1 MKKCISLITL
11 IITIVVVIILAAAV
25 IVSLAGN
32 NPINNARIAN
42 LISTKDSMESGV
54 LAYTAKIKAKT
65 LGVVDTYETITGTN
79 TEDSYR
85 IIEKDDEGLVTCEVT
100 KDEQVITL
108 YKIDK
113 DLFKQNVDKL
123 PSTPNNKCE
132 WYLDEDGHVFLV
144 FEENGLAPKWMTN
157 KQKVIDDATLL
168 TFVVYKGG
176 EIGEGVN
183 SGKADTPKEP
193 EWYDKVQEAD
203 ADWFTYSNNSDG
215 TVTITGFSSAYPGTP
230 TDIKF
235 PTKNKEGKTIT
246 AIGEA
251 AFNGKQ
257 ITSLVFPSGI
267 NVLNVRAFTNCEKL
281 EKIKFSST
289 LSNICTDSSYSR
301 QTFYGCANI
310 TEIVITQTQANMSM
324 TSVLPYSYNK
334 VNKVTFEGEITS
346 FGKSMLNSFSA
357 LESITI
363 PQTVTTIGE
372 ASLRSTGLREINIPA
387 KVTSIGDYAFYD
399 CKNLAKITFAKNG
412 KSSLESIGESAFC
425 NVPITELNF
434 PEGLQTLAM
443 RAFANCTSIQKIK
456 FPSSLV
462 SINADSSYSRQT
474 FYGCSNIT
482 EIVITQTQANMVMS
496 SVLPH
501 SYNKVNKVTFEGEI
515 TSFGKSML
523 SSFSEIKSIT
533 IPQTVTTIGEAS
545 LRSTGLRE
553 ISIPAKVTSIGNYAF
568 YDCKSLEKVNFA
580 PNGESL
586 LEYIG
591 DSAFHAVAITE
602 LNFPE
607 GLKILDKRA
616 FANCTNLQKVNFSS
630 SLVNINTDSS
640 YSNQTFYGC
649 SNITEIVLTQTQANK
664 SMGSVFPGSYNKINN
679 VSFEGVITSFG
690 NGMLSNFTAL
700 VNLTIPQTV
709 TSLGDSCLRA
719 SGLKEISIP
728 SKVTSIGN
736 YAFYDCKSL
745 EKVNFAKNGESSL
758 EYIGDSAF
766 HGIPITEINFPEGLK
781 TLDGRAFANCTNLQ
795 KVKFSSTLSSIC
807 TTYYYSNQ
815 TFNGCN
821 NVKEIVMTQTQ
832 ANMSMNSVFPN
843 SYDKINKVTF
853 EGTITSFGEGMLSS
867 FKSLESLTIPST
879 VTSLGKNS
887 LRGTGLKEI
896 TIPSSVKSIGEYT
909 FLECTNLTTI
919 NYSGSASGRPWGAP
933 NL

>member
-1 MKKCISLITL
+1 MKKGISLITL

-25 IVSLAGN
+25 IISLAGN

-251 AFNGKQ
+251 AFNRKQ
-257 ITSLVFPSGI
+257 ITSLVFPNGI

-324 TSVLPYSYNK
+324 
-334 VNKVTFEGEITS
+334 
-346 FGKSMLNSFSA
+346 
-357 LESITI
+357 
-363 PQTVTTIGE
+363 
-372 ASLRSTGLREINIPA
+372 
-387 KVTSIGDYAFYD
+387 
-399 CKNLAKITFAKNG
+399 
-412 KSSLESIGESAFC
+412 
-425 NVPITELNF
+425 
-434 PEGLQTLAM
+434 
-443 RAFANCTSIQKIK
+443 
-456 FPSSLV
+456 
-462 SINADSSYSRQT
+462 
-474 FYGCSNIT
+474 
-482 EIVITQTQANMVMS
+482 
-496 SVLPH
+496 
-501 SYNKVNKVTFEGEI
+501 
-515 TSFGKSML
+515 
-523 SSFSEIKSIT
+523 
-533 IPQTVTTIGEAS
+533 
-545 LRSTGLRE
+545 
-553 ISIPAKVTSIGNYAF
+553 
-568 YDCKSLEKVNFA
+568 
-580 PNGESL
+580 
-586 LEYIG
+586 
-591 DSAFHAVAITE
+591 
-602 LNFPE
+602 
-607 GLKILDKRA
+607 
-616 FANCTNLQKVNFSS
+616 
-630 SLVNINTDSS
+630 
-640 YSNQTFYGC
+640 
-649 SNITEIVLTQTQANK
+649 
-664 SMGSVFPGSYNKINN
+664 GSVFP
-679 VSFEGVITSFG
+679 
-690 NGMLSNFTAL
+690 
-700 VNLTIPQTV
+700 
-709 TSLGDSCLRA
+709 
-719 SGLKEISIP
+719 
-728 SKVTSIGN
+728 
-736 YAFYDCKSL
+736 
-745 EKVNFAKNGESSL
+745 
-758 EYIGDSAF
+758 
-766 HGIPITEINFPEGLK
+766 H
-781 TLDGRAFANCTNLQ
+781 
-795 KVKFSSTLSSIC
+795 
-807 TTYYYSNQ
+807 
-815 TFNGCN
+815 
-821 NVKEIVMTQTQ
+821 
-832 ANMSMNSVFPN
+832 

>member
-1 MKKCISLITL
+1 MKKGISLITL

-25 IVSLAGN
+25 IISLAGN

-257 ITSLVFPSGI
+257 ITSLVFPNGI

-301 QTFYGCANI
+301 QTFYGCA
-310 TEIVITQTQANMSM
+310 
-324 TSVLPYSYNK
+324 
-334 VNKVTFEGEITS
+334 
-346 FGKSMLNSFSA
+346 
-357 LESITI
+357 
-363 PQTVTTIGE
+363 
-372 ASLRSTGLREINIPA
+372 
-387 KVTSIGDYAFYD
+387 
-399 CKNLAKITFAKNG
+399 
-412 KSSLESIGESAFC
+412 
-425 NVPITELNF
+425 
-434 PEGLQTLAM
+434 
-443 RAFANCTSIQKIK
+443 
-456 FPSSLV
+456 
-462 SINADSSYSRQT
+462 
-474 FYGCSNIT
+474 NIT